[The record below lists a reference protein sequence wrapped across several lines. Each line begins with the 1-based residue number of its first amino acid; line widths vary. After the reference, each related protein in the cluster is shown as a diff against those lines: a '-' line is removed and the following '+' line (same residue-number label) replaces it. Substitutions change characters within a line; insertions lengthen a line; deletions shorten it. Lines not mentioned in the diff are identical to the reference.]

1 MTIAAIQAALESRLY
16 GISPVISTAWQNVEF
31 APVIGTPWQQV
42 TLLVNTP
49 VDHAVTLD
57 VTEQRGLLQ
66 ITLYYPGGVGT
77 ATALARANAVATR
90 FAPPQ
95 TLTSGGTTVEILS
108 TPQIGSGLAL
118 DGWWVIPVSIPWRS
132 FS

>member
-16 GISPVISTAWQNVEF
+16 GISPAISTAWQNVEF
-31 APVIGTPWQQV
+31 APFIGTPWQQV

-108 TPQIGSGLAL
+108 TPQVGSGLAL
-118 DGWWVIPVSIPWRS
+118 DGWWVIPIPVPGRS

>member
-1 MTIAAIQAALESRLY
+1 
-16 GISPVISTAWQNVEF
+16 
-31 APVIGTPWQQV
+31 
-42 TLLVNTP
+42 
-49 VDHAVTLD
+49 
-57 VTEQRGLLQ
+57 
-66 ITLYYPGGVGT
+66 VGT

-95 TLTSGGTTVEILS
+95 SLISGGTTVEILS